1 MKGGHALPG
10 LSALAAVAGGRRSA
24 SSRADLDD
32 RLMDRLDSIESAV
45 KDVGKSANPSGGAM
59 SQLMPLVA
67 PDKELA
73 SLVKECHEIAGRCG
87 YVLIGFHAASALAH
101 HFIRRDD
108 TLLRML
114 PLRTRAGS

>member
-1 MKGGHALPG
+1 MPALPTT
-10 LSALAAVAGGRRSA
+10 LLREAPMSKPAPTFPTIAPTALAAVAGGRRSA

-67 PDKELA
+67 LSMMNQPA
-73 SLVKECHEIAGRCG
+73 QPQAPQVIYVRRRRC
-87 YVLIGFHAASALAH
+87 
-101 HFIRRDD
+101 
-108 TLLRML
+108 
-114 PLRTRAGS
+114 